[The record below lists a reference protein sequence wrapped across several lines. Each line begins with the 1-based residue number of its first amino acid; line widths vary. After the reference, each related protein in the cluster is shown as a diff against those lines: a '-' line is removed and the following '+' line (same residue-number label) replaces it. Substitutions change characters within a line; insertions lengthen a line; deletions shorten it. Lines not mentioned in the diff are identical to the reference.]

1 MRRSGEIGTFPTK
14 RKDKK
19 MQVELTIKSLVS
31 ESDFVSKKGKEC
43 HIQNYVA
50 TDLQGKFYTLRVF
63 CPKGSLPYTEGK
75 RKIDISSLK
84 RGYNGISE
92 IVSFGS

>member
-1 MRRSGEIGTFPTK
+1 MK
-14 RKDKK
+14 
-19 MQVELTIKSLVS
+19 VELTIKSLVS

-50 TDLQGKFYTLRVF
+50 SDAEGKFYTLRVF
-63 CPKGSLPYTEGK
+63 CAKGALPYTEGK

-92 IVSFGS
+92 IVCFDS